1 MAQEYSG
8 ARKGR
13 QDVSEDSLA
22 KKPASQDAV
31 AEGEILY
38 GDTGA
43 ALEEI
48 VDGVA
53 ASAGATPTGA
63 MPSVTEV
70 DSKHSNDGSEP
81 NSTDVPMQDMKH
93 TDRQPSPASS
103 EETDRSFSQD
113 VADESLAD
121 VPPHDQQDQ
130 APQDDTRSIGVSP

>member
-1 MAQEYSG
+1 MLAENINAGQTNW
-8 ARKGR
+8 ANP
-13 QDVSEDSLA
+13 SLNSA
-22 KKPASQDAV
+22 GFMLPLTP
-31 AEGEILY
+31 G
-38 GDTGA
+38 
-43 ALEEI
+43 
-48 VDGVA
+48 A